1 MTSLG
6 WIRFE
11 AGGEFRAEEIQ
22 KEIRRDKIGGM
33 LLHAA
38 VRLRGGYPKEAVQI
52 VDRLP
57 SEIPNK
63 WHPHIFM
70 IRDAIAFALPK
81 ELRGGAVAA
90 AKRSAVGLPMTKMQG
105 LQSRF
110 LNSVMRY
117 STPPKWGH
125 TMKSYLH
132 RRRKRSTPEAEL
144 QRKLETLP
152 VFRVVQTYTVAASDD
167 TKAVEKVLWTFKK
180 KTGIDPSFVT
190 TTSSKLKG
198 GAGGGRKSS
207 FSVHVTA
214 DVGKQIYADVEEIVN
229 EKEKS
234 VRVARLL
241 HDVNTL
247 EDADS
252 KCRRHKLSM
261 SSVLPS
267 RTKYI
272 QAYQD
277 MLNTTMDQWEAEQ
290 TQLAEKVEAARLAQ
304 EAEAARLAEEA
315 EATRLAQEAEKTRLA
330 EQAEATRLA
339 QEAEKTRL
347 AEEAEATRL
356 VKEAEAVRLAKDKA
370 QMARDT
376 QAYSARKTSMLSL
389 LKKQLEF
396 DERTGHA
403 LFLNAGGN
411 LSPWRVTYAQ
421 DGPRMILKM
430 VSPEDGEETTYD
442 AEDATLHERIQKA
455 RDRKHELK
463 GHQTELRAQRTQLAQ
478 TIHELGKQLG
488 VARKRHTKEEKHWAR
503 TLAKERQQ
511 LQAQRNAYATW
522 IRRFSIE

>member
-22 KEIRRDKIGGM
+22 KEIRRDKSGGM

-38 VRLRGGYPKEAVQI
+38 VRLRGGHPKEAVQI

-290 TQLAEKVEAARLAQ
+290 TRLAEKAEAARLAK
-304 EAEAARLAEEA
+304 EAEAVRLAEEA
-315 EATRLAQEAEKTRLA
+315 EATRLAK
-330 EQAEATRLA
+330 
-339 QEAEKTRL
+339 EAEKTRL

-356 VKEAEAVRLAKDKA
+356 AQEAEAVRLAKDKA

-411 LSPWRVTYAQ
+411 LSPWRVTYAR
-421 DGPRMILKM
+421 DGARMILKM

-442 AEDATLHERIQKA
+442 AEDAALHERIQKA
-455 RDRKHELK
+455 RERKHELK
-463 GHQTELRAQRTQLAQ
+463 EQQTELRARRTQLAQ
-478 TIHELGKQLG
+478 RIHELEKQLG
-488 VARKRHTKEEKHWAR
+488 AERKRHTKEERHWAR
-503 TLAKERQQ
+503 TLAKERQHM
-511 LQAQRNAYATW
+511 QAQRNAYDTW
-522 IRRFSIE
+522 IRRFSID